1 MKELIASSVKDCVL
15 AAQKLAEPQAL
26 EFIERSAELLANV
39 FRSGHKVLIAGNGG
53 SLCDAAHFAEELTG
67 FFRGPRRALP
77 AIALSEPGHITCT
90 GNDLGFDW
98 IFSRAVEALGQ
109 PGDLFVGL
117 TTSGNS
123 QNIIYAVEAAQKQG
137 LHTILLLGKEGGK
150 LKGVA
155 DLEWIVDGFPT
166 SDRIQEAHMAAIHVM
181 IEAVEQHLFSS
192 RTAELAEV

>member
-137 LHTILLLGKEGGK
+137 LHTILFLGKEGGK